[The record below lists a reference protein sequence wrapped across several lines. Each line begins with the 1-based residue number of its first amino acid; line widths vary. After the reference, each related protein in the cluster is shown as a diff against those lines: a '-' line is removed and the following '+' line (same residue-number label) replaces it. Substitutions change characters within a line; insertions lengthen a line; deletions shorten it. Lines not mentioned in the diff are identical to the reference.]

1 MSMFSSKSC
10 PFCDASQNYRY
21 ITETSLM
28 RVIYPRNPA
37 IQHHLLITPKRHV
50 KQIDELS
57 EAESE
62 QLFQLIKRLNT
73 AAQARL
79 GGAYLGFN
87 LLSNNGTPAI
97 NQQVPHAHMHIF
109 LRTSRD
115 KVDPLLAPHTKIMDF
130 TKKQMEDLRT
140 IQKWFQ

>member
-1 MSMFSSKSC
+1 MSSSNIC
-10 PFCDASQNYRY
+10 PFCDASQSYRY

-37 IQHHLLITPKRHV
+37 VQHHLLITPKRHV
-50 KQIDELS
+50 KQVNELT

-62 QLFQLIKRLNT
+62 QLFQLIKKLNT

-87 LLSNNGTPAI
+87 LLSNNGSSEI

-130 TKKQMEDLRT
+130 TDSQIKDMQFIKA
-140 IQKWFQ
+140 WFGS